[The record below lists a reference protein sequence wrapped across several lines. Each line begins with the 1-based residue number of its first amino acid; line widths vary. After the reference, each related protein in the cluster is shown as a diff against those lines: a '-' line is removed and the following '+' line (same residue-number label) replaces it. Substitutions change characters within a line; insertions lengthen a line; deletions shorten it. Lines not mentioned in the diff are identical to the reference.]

1 MLLKKLPLLLALIFA
16 IGFTSCQ
23 SSLKLAGNKYD
34 QSAVEKDA
42 IASYNPTPTL
52 AAESIEIEHS
62 LENPQGRELPKT
74 AEEPLVEPI
83 ARTGGKAKVFVER
96 ITPFVKRKEFK
107 EKKASSYRGG
117 QLESLSVVAAICTL
131 LAICM
136 FILVIVNP
144 FNQFFFLLTILF
156 TFVLIL
162 LGFVLGLIGVIRIG
176 ASEGALGGYGFA
188 IFGMGPIL
196 LAIFL
201 AIIGGFM
208 IG

>member
-1 MLLKKLPLLLALIFA
+1 MLLKKLSLLLALIFA

-34 QSAVEKDA
+34 QSTVEKAD

-74 AEEPLVEPI
+74 VEEPLVEPI

-107 EKKASSYRGG
+107 EKKESRYRGG
-117 QLESLSVVAAICTL
+117 QLEGLSVAAAICSL
-131 LAICM
+131 LAIFM
-136 FILVIVNP
+136 IISLIVNP
-144 FNQFFFLLTILF
+144 LNQFVYVLTILF
-156 TFVLIL
+156 ASVLLL
-162 LGFVLGLIGVIRIG
+162 LGFVLGSISLIRIA
-176 ASEGALGGYGFA
+176 ASEGALWGSGFA
-188 IFGMGPIL
+188 IVGMAPLLLSIL
-196 LAIFL
+196 LALLGFV
-201 AIIGGFM
+201 IG
-208 IG
+208 